1 MNKEIIL
8 KLISRDF
15 MAYRLRIIGI
25 STITLVMG
33 MLMIFINTNL
43 SRMFASGASIIFITI
58 IFPFIS
64 ELKNSSVWQQTASLP
79 VTRKA
84 MVTARFIISI
94 AIITINIILWVGA
107 YKALFVLLGS
117 DVKYALS
124 NTIISMVSMN
134 LLLNLAL
141 FYLVYYRFN
150 FTAAMGIYLFL
161 MIVPSFVQLGLKL
174 SYGMFVENFNQP
186 LALSIISIGLL
197 VFSFYLSIR
206 SFSKRDI

>member
-1 MNKEIIL
+1 MNKEIIF
-8 KLISRDF
+8 KLIARDF
-15 MAYRLRIIGI
+15 RAYRLRIIGI
-25 STITLVMG
+25 SAVTLVMG

-58 IFPFIS
+58 IFPFIA
-64 ELKNSSVWQQTASLP
+64 ELKNSSIWQHTASLP

-84 MVTARFIISI
+84 MVTARFIISL

-107 YKALFVLLGS
+107 YKILFVLLGS

-141 FYLVYYRFN
+141 FYLVYFRYN

-174 SYGMFVENFNQP
+174 SYGILIENFNQP
-186 LALSIISIGLL
+186 LALSIIAISLL
-197 VFSFYLSIR
+197 ILSFLFSIR
-206 SFSKRDI
+206 SFPKRDI